1 MKSVK
6 PDRMMITVK
15 GTSLLKAVIGFI
27 LFLILIFSISG
38 LLTSLKPE
46 YRPSSSSVNSAATNI
61 TGDMLY
67 HLIGWEN
74 HYFLQGLP
82 DQPQLL
88 SCLTIYLNSQQM

>member
-6 PDRMMITVK
+6 TDKLMISVK
-15 GTSLLKAVIGFI
+15 GSSLLTVGVGFV

-38 LLTSLKPE
+38 LLTTLKPE
-46 YRPSSSSVNSAATNI
+46 YRPSSSSVHSAATNI

-74 HYFLQGLP
+74 HYFLQGLTGV
-82 DQPQLL
+82 
-88 SCLTIYLNSQQM
+88 SSHT